1 MGYPSARA
9 FAVIL
14 NPDVYEQWTDP
25 AKSVPHAKKL
35 LKQKRDGNFQ
45 IYWVDRQINSNR
57 WSGDETA
64 IRPI

>member
-1 MGYPSARA
+1 LGYPSARA

-14 NPDVYEQWTDP
+14 NTDVYEQWTDP
-25 AKSVPHAKKL
+25 AKSVPDAKKL
-35 LKQKRDGNFQ
+35 LKQNLDDNFQ
-45 IYWVDRQINSNR
+45 MYRVDRQINSNR